1 MTGLQA
7 PAEIL
12 TDPWGIPHIYASS
25 THDAFWAQGFQ
36 AARDRLWQIDTWRR
50 RGLGLLAQVWGAEYA
65 EQDRAA
71 RLFLYRGDMHA
82 EWLAYASDT
91 KDIATAFTAG
101 INAYV
106 TLTREDPSRLPLEFR
121 DLGYEPAFWAPS
133 DVARIRSHGLFHN
146 VAHEVARALILRDF
160 GSAAEELWRRREP
173 GGELTVPDGLD
184 LSVIPDDVLRDYAL
198 AVAPAQLRGPAA
210 AAAGGGPAQAGG
222 WPVQAGDGSNNWA
235 LAPERTATGRALLA
249 NDPHRTVSLPSL
261 RYIAHLSAPGFDV
274 IGAGEPALPGLSVGH
289 NGHVAFGF
297 TVFVIDQE
305 DLYVYRTRPGEPRE
319 YWYRDRWEPMTVVR
333 ESIPVRG
340 EPAVPVDLCFT
351 RHGPVI
357 RSVHESDAAFAVRA
371 AWLEPGMAPYLGS
384 IETMRA
390 PDVERFTA
398 ALNRWGAPGE
408 NLVYADEAG
417 TIGWK
422 AAGLTPVRPNWD
434 GTLPVPG
441 DGRYEWAG
449 FYDMDALPAEVN
461 PGRGW
466 IATANEMNLPPGF
479 PDDLVITR
487 DWPSPFRSERIAEVL
502 GPATGSTVAG
512 MVRLQADYVSLP
524 ARRMLSVLA
533 GLSLADP
540 VAARAAGL
548 LAGWDGTL
556 AADSAAAALFQVW
569 YRRHLRPGLR
579 RLALAQ
585 ILPPEKVPAALAA
598 VLPEEDLTGDP
609 RIDLDLIENPGGR
622 LGDNPATVLA
632 RLFEASLAAAMADMT
647 DLLGPAEQDWAWGRL
662 HQARFAH
669 PAGPAMSAAARQQ
682 AAVDPAPRGGSADTV
697 GATTYL
703 PDFTQASGATFRLVV
718 DVGGWDNSVV
728 MNSPGQSGDPASP
741 HYADLVA
748 PWAADGAV
756 PLLYSRDRI
765 EAVAHERIR
774 LVPRQSA

>member
-121 DLGYEPAFWAPS
+121 ELGYEPAFWAPS

-340 EPAVPVDLCFT
+340 APAVPVDLCFT

-357 RSVHESDAAFAVRA
+357 RSVQESDAAFAVRA

-461 PGRGW
+461 PARGW

-487 DWPSPFRSERIAEVL
+487 DWPSPFRSERIAEIL

-533 GLSLADP
+533 GLSFADP
-540 VAARAAGL
+540 AAARAAGL